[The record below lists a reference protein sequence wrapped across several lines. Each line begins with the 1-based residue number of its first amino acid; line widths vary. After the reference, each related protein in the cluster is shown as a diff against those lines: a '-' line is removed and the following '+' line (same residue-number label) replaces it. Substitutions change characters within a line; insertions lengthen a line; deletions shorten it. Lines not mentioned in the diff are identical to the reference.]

1 MSRDP
6 GPVGCGRGEA
16 RGLRSASSPVARGR
30 RPGSTDRTEG
40 RSGGWPRPRRTR
52 RTPLK
57 ACLSPLSG
65 SGSAGDSAN
74 FWVHEL
80 PRYADRQQASADFW
94 SILAGI
100 LAAITSLAIFPVVAN
115 DSGTLVKVL
124 VSAFA
129 LAAAICALVP
139 RVKNYAE
146 LAGQARE
153 LTSRYGGVLGNLIDL
168 GELEIARQASGEGR
182 HGRHGVLLDQGE
194 EGHAPRPARPSEG
207 RGAAGQLGGAGQ
219 RRPGPRSTTRPGPAP
234 GPTRWRRPRTMR
246 HATSRSQRTRSVRSS
261 PGRRVHPRREGIC
274 RRAGSVEIRL
284 IAPQEGAWQGERHG

>member
-1 MSRDP
+1 MAATTTNTSDAVE
-6 GPVGCGRGEA
+6 GVPV
-16 RGLRSASSPVARGR
+16 
-30 RPGSTDRTEG
+30 STERV
-40 RSGGWPRPRRTR
+40 RVCR
-52 RTPLK
+52 
-57 ACLSPLSG
+57 
-65 SGSAGDSAN
+65 DSAN

-168 GELEIARQASGEGR
+168 GELKSLDKHQARAVTVVTEFSSIKEKKDMLRGLPDRQKVEAQRANWRRRAAETR
-182 HGRHGVLLDQGE
+182 
-194 EGHAPRPARPSEG
+194 APVDN
-207 RGAAGQLGGAGQ
+207 AAG
-219 RRPGPRSTTRPGPAP
+219 
-234 GPTRWRRPRTMR
+234 
-246 HATSRSQRTRSVRSS
+246 TSA
-261 PGRRVHPRREGIC
+261 
-274 RRAGSVEIRL
+274 RADKVEKTAHDAARDVA
-284 IAPQEGAWQGERHG
+284 IAANAVGKE